1 MAKFS
6 PSFLISQVSGKV
18 GGIVFTPGKNSATVR
33 TKRYKTAR
41 YNENTSLIK
50 SFTPSLISN
59 FNSLPEPVKKAWQD
73 RRILFPQTDRFGRKF
88 FLSGQTLYVKA
99 NFYRLFA
106 FGPVNNDPPEL
117 FNYPTFS
124 GYELLLDPGQFEF
137 SFSEFLPMVGDLVF
151 IYATRPLSPGIQNP
165 SLKLFKFISVQR
177 IEDRTF
183 IPFYSQ
189 YTSKFGPEPYP
200 AGSKIFAYFFV
211 LPRNVSALPSIKYF
225 SGGTY

>member
-6 PSFLISQVSGKV
+6 PSFLISQISGKV
-18 GGIVFTPGKNSATVR
+18 GGIVFTPGNNSATVR
-33 TKRYKTAR
+33 GKKYKTAR
-41 YNENTSLIK
+41 FNQNTSLIK

-59 FNSLPEPVKKAWQD
+59 FNSLSESIRKGWQD

-99 NFYRLFA
+99 NIYRLLS
-106 FGPVNNDPPEL
+106 FGPLNNDPPEL
-117 FNYPTFS
+117 FNYPTFA
-124 GYELLLDPGQFEF
+124 GYELILDPGQFEF
-137 SFSEFLPMVGDLVF
+137 AFSEPLPMINDFVF

-165 SLKLFKFISVQR
+165 SLKLFKFVSVQSIQPASS
-177 IEDRTF
+177 IEFT
-183 IPFYSQ
+183 SQ

-225 SGGTY
+225 AANTY